1 MGLLSS
7 TSEDPS
13 SSSSSPLTVH
23 AYNVHAGR
31 RRLGLKR
38 DFIYSLRR
46 AKELCSIK
54 QLNPGHVEELAD
66 QVDTYLRDF
75 SVDMSTHVL
84 SVLRGVLYLFN
95 GDESECVTVVG
106 DDGFIEK
113 KFIRASSASWT
124 GIKLILRRKGR
135 FLRYALN
142 DGIH

>member
-1 MGLLSS
+1 M
-7 TSEDPS
+7 
-13 SSSSSPLTVH
+13 
-23 AYNVHAGR
+23 
-31 RRLGLKR
+31 
-38 DFIYSLRR
+38 
-46 AKELCSIK
+46 
-54 QLNPGHVEELAD
+54 EELAD

-142 DGIH
+142 DGMH